1 MIADDDPVALATA
14 TEALASVG
22 FKVVQATDGQRAIQ
36 EALGRRVD
44 LIVMDVSMPQV
55 GGVEA
60 CHCLKAMPKT
70 SKIPVVLT
78 AAKRAPADSQERDVG
93 PGGQDAGGAHTR
105 LGPRPAQTFR
115 PRRSCLGGEA
125 TREAQV
131 ADIVLRGTR
140 SHPDAQTTHGMPPP
154 DPACPGS
161 VLEAGDLW

>member
-1 MIADDDPVALATA
+1 MELGKHTVMIADDDPVALATA
-14 TEALASVG
+14 TEALASSG

-78 AAKRAPADSQERDVG
+78 AAKKDPAARMLAERTHGSV
-93 PGGQDAGGAHTR
+93 R
-105 LGPRPAQTFR
+105 
-115 PRRSCLGGEA
+115 
-125 TREAQV
+125 
-131 ADIVLRGTR
+131 VLRKPFD
-140 SHPDAQTTHGMPPP
+140 PD
-154 DPACPGS
+154 DLVS
-161 VLEAGDLW
+161 VAKQLVRPKSLI

>member
-1 MIADDDPVALATA
+1 MELGKHTVMIADDDPVALATA
-14 TEALASVG
+14 TEALAGSG

-78 AAKRAPADSQERDVG
+78 AAKKDPAARMLAERTHGSV
-93 PGGQDAGGAHTR
+93 R
-105 LGPRPAQTFR
+105 
-115 PRRSCLGGEA
+115 
-125 TREAQV
+125 
-131 ADIVLRGTR
+131 VLRKPFD
-140 SHPDAQTTHGMPPP
+140 PD
-154 DPACPGS
+154 DLVS
-161 VLEAGDLW
+161 VAKQLVRPKSLI